1 MRNWNDYKTYVKKI
15 DSQAKKDM
23 EEMEELAVI
32 VGAIIEKRTALGISQ
47 RDLADMCGI
56 PQSSVARIETFKT
69 TPKIDTLLKIMQP
82 LGLKLTVS
90 VALKLLHKVKG
101 RSIKERPFLCLY
113 TD

>member
-1 MRNWNDYKTYVKKI
+1 MKTAACAKHFAVHSGPEAKRHFFNAEA
-15 DSQAKKDM
+15 SKKDM

-56 PQSSVARIETFKT
+56 PQSSVSRIETFKT

-90 VALKLLHKVKG
+90 VA
-101 RSIKERPFLCLY
+101 
-113 TD
+113 

>member
-1 MRNWNDYKTYVKKI
+1 MKNWNDYKTYVKEI
-15 DSQAKKDM
+15 DPQAKKDI

-56 PQSSVARIETFKT
+56 AQSSVARIETFKT

-82 LGLKLTVS
+82 LGLRLTVS
-90 VALKLLHKVKG
+90 VA
-101 RSIKERPFLCLY
+101 
-113 TD
+113 

>member
-23 EEMEELAVI
+23 EEMEEHAVI
-32 VGAIIEKRTALGISQ
+32 VGAIIEKLTELGISQ

-69 TPKIDTLLKIMQP
+69 IPKIDTLLKIMQP

-90 VALKLLHKVKG
+90 VA
-101 RSIKERPFLCLY
+101 
-113 TD
+113 

>member
-47 RDLADMCGI
+47 RDLADI
-56 PQSSVARIETFKT
+56 QAKLLRDEKRLNDYKDFDYL
-69 TPKIDTLLKIMQP
+69 KILLK
-82 LGLKLTVS
+82 S
-90 VALKLLHKVKG
+90 RAF
-101 RSIKERPFLCLY
+101 SWSFE
-113 TD
+113 

>member
-47 RDLADMCGI
+47 RDLADI
-56 PQSSVARIETFKT
+56 QAKLLRDEKRLNDYKDFDYL
-69 TPKIDTLLKIMQP
+69 KILLKSR
-82 LGLKLTVS
+82 VFS
-90 VALKLLHKVKG
+90 W
-101 RSIKERPFLCLY
+101 SFE
-113 TD
+113 